1 MICQSTAYC
10 IVLVTN
16 NQPIRKGK
24 CHPTLFYLLLSW
36 FLNAKE
42 TPLLLLTS
50 LTSPLTLSLILCKH
64 HRQHKNKAK
73 NGKQCLWNE
82 TGIVTLLSR
91 PFGQGTGSEKILKS
105 KSLDR
110 GGVHWAKL
118 GTQSLPDWRLLS
130 HLRSFVSLFLLPHA
144 NLTEVWGKVVEKSCF
159 WPGLSATFQTSFA
172 IFRSIP
178 GPSEAEEFLQIAST
192 RILDSVATFL
202 IWHKEGIS

>member
-16 NQPIRKGK
+16 NQPIRKAK
-24 CHPTLFYLLLSW
+24 CHPTISYLLLSW

-50 LTSPLTLSLILCKH
+50 LTSPLTFSLILCKH
-64 HRQHKNKAK
+64 HRQHKNKVK

-105 KSLDR
+105 KSLGR

-118 GTQSLPDWRLLS
+118 GTQSLPGYYRIYEALQVYFYS
-130 HLRSFVSLFLLPHA
+130 HMP
-144 NLTEVWGKVVEKSCF
+144 TWPKCGGMVVEKSCF

-202 IWHKEGIS
+202 IFHKE

>member
-16 NQPIRKGK
+16 NQPIRKAK

-105 KSLDR
+105 KPLGR

-130 HLRSFVSLFLLPHA
+130 HLRSFASLFLLPHA
-144 NLTEVWGKVVEKSCF
+144 NLTWWWKGVVFDPACRPPS
-159 WPGLSATFQTSFA
+159 TFQTSFA

-178 GPSEAEEFLQIAST
+178 GPSKAEEFLQIAAT

>member
-50 LTSPLTLSLILCKH
+50 LTSPLTFSLILCKH
-64 HRQHKNKAK
+64 HRQHKNKVK

-118 GTQSLPDWRLLS
+118 GTQSLPGYYRIFEGLQIYFYSHMPTWPKCGGRWWKRVVFDPACRPPSRLPS
-130 HLRSFVSLFLLPHA
+130 PF
-144 NLTEVWGKVVEKSCF
+144 
-159 WPGLSATFQTSFA
+159 SAPF
-172 IFRSIP
+172 P
-178 GPSEAEEFLQIAST
+178 GPARLRNSCKLHRPGF
-192 RILDSVATFL
+192 
-202 IWHKEGIS
+202 